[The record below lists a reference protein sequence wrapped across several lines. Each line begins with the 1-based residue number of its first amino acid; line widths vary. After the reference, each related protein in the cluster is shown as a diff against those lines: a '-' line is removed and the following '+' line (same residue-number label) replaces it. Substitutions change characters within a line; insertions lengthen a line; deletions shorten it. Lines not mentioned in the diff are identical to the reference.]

1 LNYYRVSCVNIIT
14 KAKFSMINIPS
25 TEKKRIVI
33 VGCGFAGLTL
43 AKKLKNSGFQ
53 VVILDKHNYHQ
64 FPPLFYQVA
73 SAGLEESSILF
84 PLRKIFQHYKDFH
97 IRKVEVTSVDTK
109 NNLLMTSA
117 GEIHYDF
124 LVLAHGATNSY
135 FGSIP
140 MQKYSRGMKTIAE
153 VLDLRNSL
161 LMNFENALTARNDE
175 EREALMTIVII
186 GGGPSGVEIA
196 GALAEMN
203 KYVLL
208 KDYPEFKEIRAR
220 IYLVEAVDRVL
231 SSMSER
237 SSAKARGFLE
247 NMGVHVLTNTK
258 ATDCDDKTVILDSG
272 KSIRTGM
279 IIWTAGIA
287 GNNTEGLNTECF
299 AKNKRIR
306 VDNYNRVSEY
316 PDIFAIGDISL
327 QTEENYP
334 KGHPQVAQVAIQ
346 QAQLLAVNLV
356 RLGKNKP
363 LKEFKYKDLGTMATV
378 GRHLAVVELPNLH
391 FQGIFAWFI
400 WMFIHLM
407 SIIGVKNKL
416 LIFVNWAFK
425 YFTYDQSTRLILR
438 PKGCADISGNN
449 YSVDD

>member
-1 LNYYRVSCVNIIT
+1 
-14 KAKFSMINIPS
+14 MINIPR
-25 TEKKRIVI
+25 TDKKRVVI

-43 AKKLKNSGFQ
+43 AKKLRNTGYQ

-97 IRKVEVTSVDTK
+97 LRKVEVKSVDTA
-109 NNLLMTSA
+109 NNTLSTSS
-117 GEIHYDF
+117 GDIEYDC
-124 LVLAHGATNSY
+124 LVLAHGATNAY
-135 FGSIP
+135 FGSAP

-161 LMNFENALTARNDE
+161 LMNFENALTAE
-175 EREALMTIVII
+175 SAFEREMLMTIVII

-203 KYVLL
+203 KYVLT
-208 KDYPEFKEIRAR
+208 KDYPEFKEIRAK
-220 IYLVEAVDRVL
+220 IYLIEAVDRVL
-231 SSMSER
+231 SSMTKK
-237 SSAKARGFLE
+237 SSDKARGFLE
-247 NMGVHVLTNTK
+247 KMGVQVLTNTR
-258 ATDCDDKTVILDSG
+258 ATGCDEKTVFLDSE
-272 KSIRTGM
+272 KSISTGM

-287 GNNTEGLNTECF
+287 GNSMEGLNTECF
-299 AKNKRIR
+299 SRNGRVR
-306 VDNYNRVSEY
+306 VDSYNKVSGY
-316 PDIFAIGDISL
+316 SNVFALGDISL
-327 QTEENYP
+327 QTEEKYP
-334 KGHPQVAQVAIQ
+334 EGHPQVAQVAIQ
-346 QAQLLAVNLV
+346 QAKLLAENLA
-356 RLGKNKP
+356 RMKANKP
-363 LKEFKYKDLGTMATV
+363 LKEFKYRDLGTMATV
-378 GRHLAVVELPNLH
+378 GRHLAVVELPSLR

-416 LIFVNWAFK
+416 LIFMNWAFK

-438 PKGCADISGNN
+438 PKGCVDISSNN
-449 YSVDD
+449 YSIPE